1 MTAPSALL
9 IEARS
14 WTGGDADT
22 LAAIEA
28 ALAEASKGILPAAI
42 VYTHDLPADRALTMR
57 ARAEGGR
64 LALVRVRGD
73 VDAALEL
80 AVTDSSGRVACTDR
94 PAVTSGIARRDLLC
108 RWTPGRTEDYR
119 ITLKNKGRVWT
130 RAILVSN

>member
-1 MTAPSALL
+1 
-9 IEARS
+9 
-14 WTGGDADT
+14 
-22 LAAIEA
+22 
-28 ALAEASKGILPAAI
+28 
-42 VYTHDLPADRALTMR
+42 MR

-73 VDAALEL
+73 GDAALEL
-80 AVTDSSGRVACTDR
+80 AVIDSSGRVACRDR

-119 ITLKNKGRVWT
+119 ITLTNKGRVWT